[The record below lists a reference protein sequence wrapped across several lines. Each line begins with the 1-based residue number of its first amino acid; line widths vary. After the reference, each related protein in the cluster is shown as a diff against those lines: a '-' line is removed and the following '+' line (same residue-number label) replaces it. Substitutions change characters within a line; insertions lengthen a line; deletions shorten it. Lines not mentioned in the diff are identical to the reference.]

1 MTITDAKYWKDPE
14 TNKVTTI
21 ICKINNVQHYIPI
34 NSVSV
39 EKTEI
44 DRLVKLGNL
53 VIESA

>member
-14 TNKVTTI
+14 TNNVTTI

-34 NSVSV
+34 DSVSV